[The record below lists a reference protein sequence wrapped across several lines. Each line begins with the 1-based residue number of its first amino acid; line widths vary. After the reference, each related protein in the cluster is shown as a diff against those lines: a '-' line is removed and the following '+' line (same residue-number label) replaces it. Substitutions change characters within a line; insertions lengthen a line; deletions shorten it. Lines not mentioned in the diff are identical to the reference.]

1 MAAQRTN
8 REMLVEIDKK
18 LDTHLE
24 ICKLRCAQV
33 DNHEKIIN
41 GNGNGSLGLKTKV
54 GILFWVLGLLA
65 SVGTIAAAALLKN
78 AIGL

>member
-8 REMLVEIDKK
+8 REMLSEIDKK

-24 ICKLRCAQV
+24 VCKLRFEQV
-33 DNHEKIIN
+33 DNHEKIIHGKN
-41 GNGNGSLGLKTKV
+41 GTLGLKTKV

-65 SVGTIAAAALLKN
+65 SAGTIAAAAGLKN
-78 AIGL
+78 FLGL